1 MLQDSTH
8 LVMSGSNAHTSVQLN
23 ADANTEAPQQA
34 RLRINH
40 VTLQDSCF
48 VALNS
53 VFQACEL

>member
-1 MLQDSTH
+1 
-8 LVMSGSNAHTSVQLN
+8 MSGSNAHTSVQLN